1 MKNEKK
7 ITVALLIVYLLI
19 LSWII
24 LFKLQFSFSA
34 LDHIRQINLIPFG
47 GSVIANGKIDFD
59 EIINNAIVFIPVGAY
74 FSLLFK
80 NKSVLKAIGSVL
92 GISFVY
98 EIIQFIFAIGASDIT
113 DLISNTLGG
122 IIGITLVYVLSIV
135 LKDKTHKILNR
146 IAIVCTVLV
155 VAFLFMLL
163 AVNNIF

>member
-7 ITVALLIVYLLI
+7 ITVALLIVYLLV

-34 LDHIRQINLIPFG
+34 LDHIREINLIPFG
-47 GSVIANGKIDFD
+47 GSVNFD

-80 NKSVLKAIGSVL
+80 NKSALKAIGSVF

-122 IIGITLVYVLSIV
+122 IIGVALVYVLSIV

-146 IAIVCTVLV
+146 IAMVCTVLV
-155 VAFLFMLL
+155 VIFLFMLL

>member
-59 EIINNAIVFIPVGAY
+59 EIINNAIVFIPVGVY
-74 FSLLFK
+74 FCLLFR
-80 NKSVLKAIGSVL
+80 NKSALKVIGSVF
-92 GISFVY
+92 GISLAY
-98 EIIQFIFAIGASDIT
+98 EIIQFIFAIEASDIT
-113 DLISNTLGG
+113 DL
-122 IIGITLVYVLSIV
+122 
-135 LKDKTHKILNR
+135 
-146 IAIVCTVLV
+146 
-155 VAFLFMLL
+155 LFSYPER
-163 AVNNIF
+163 ND

>member
-24 LFKLQFSFSA
+24 LFKLQFSFSV

-98 EIIQFIFAIGASDIT
+98 EIIQFIFAIGA
-113 DLISNTLGG
+113 
-122 IIGITLVYVLSIV
+122 LVYVLSIV

>member
-1 MKNEKK
+1 M
-7 ITVALLIVYLLI
+7 LIVYLLI

-34 LDHIRQINLIPFG
+34 LDHIRQINLLPFG

-59 EIINNAIVFIPVGAY
+59 EIINNVIVFIPVGAY

-113 DLISNTLGG
+113 DLISNTLG
-122 IIGITLVYVLSIV
+122 V
-135 LKDKTHKILNR
+135 
-146 IAIVCTVLV
+146 
-155 VAFLFMLL
+155 
-163 AVNNIF
+163 

>member
-34 LDHIRQINLIPFG
+34 LDHIRQINLLPFG

-59 EIINNAIVFIPVGAY
+59 EIINNVIVFIPVGAY

-113 DLISNTLGG
+113 DLLGNTLGG
-122 IIGITLVYVLSIV
+122 VIGIALFVLFAKI
-135 LKDKTHKILNR
+135 LDKNTVKILN
-146 IAIVCTVLV
+146 ILATIGTTLV
-155 VAFLFMLL
+155 VIFLGLMS
-163 AVNNIF
+163 IGSM

>member
-24 LFKLQFSFSA
+24 LFKLQSSFSA

-59 EIINNAIVFIPVGAY
+59 EIINNVIVFIPVGAY

-92 GISFVY
+92 GISFIY

-113 DLISNTLGG
+113 DLLGNTLGG
-122 IIGITLVYVLSIV
+122 VIGIALFVLFAKI
-135 LKDKTHKILNR
+135 LDKNTVKILN
-146 IAIVCTVLV
+146 ILATIGTTLV
-155 VAFLFMLL
+155 VIFLGLMS
-163 AVNNIF
+163 IGSM